1 MSPAEA
7 ISSVFRN
14 YVNFSGRAPRSE
26 YWWFTLFS
34 VVSQIVL
41 NFVPFFGWIYSLV
54 LFLPTLAVTARR
66 LHDTNRTGWWVL
78 AYVVPALTFLA
89 LAIALAAL
97 FGFGAVDPSFID
109 EGDWEA
115 IAIFLGMLF
124 VIVAIVSLVLAIVL
138 IIFLIL
144 PGTQGPNRFGPDPL
158 QQQGTGGFGH
168 YPDPGD
174 SYTPTPPTGSSSEA
188 PRDSGLPETPSEP
201 APEER
206 QFCSQCGTRLQP
218 EARFCTECGTAV

>member
-1 MSPAEA
+1 MSPVEA

-41 NFVPFFGWIYSLV
+41 NFIPFFGWIYTLALV
-54 LFLPTLAVTARR
+54 LPTLAVTARR

-78 AYVVPALTFLA
+78 AYVVPALTFAA
-89 LAIALAAL
+89 LAIVLAAA
-97 FGFGAVDPSFID
+97 FGLSGGDLSFAD
-109 EGDWEA
+109 EAEWEA
-115 IAIFLGMLF
+115 IAIFLGILF
-124 VIVAIVSLVLAIVL
+124 VIGAIVSLVLGIVL
-138 IIFLIL
+138 LVFMIL
-144 PGTQGPNRFGPDPL
+144 PGTQGPNRYGPDPL
-158 QQQGTGGFGH
+158 QQGTGGLGQ
-168 YPDPGD
+168 YPAPGRP
-174 SYTPTPPTGSSSEA
+174 YTSTPPTGSSSEA
-188 PRDSGLPETPSEP
+188 PRDSSLPVTPSEP

-218 EARFCTECGTAV
+218 EARFCTDCGTAV